1 MFAQQSIMYVFGWSH
16 GQSICILAVTADSYE
31 SQTGYLRFR
40 PGMYQRLT
48 RWFYQDYA
56 TVAIVLLSVGLIFI
70 IILGVFRGRKFT
82 WFLVAVCLL
91 VISVV
96 IIPFVNDIASNS
108 MDNLVSKIL
117 KDKTTLWSMTEY
129 IANDNMVED
138 YITVGLSPEEAE
150 IAADITKSLSLAYT
164 DRTLVLKQDISHK
177 VVSLGNYSAYQQFA
191 STRWMLPMIM
201 RQFTA
206 EDNSNAYVYIP
217 LVDIAEEQLMRTGG
231 TIQRR
236 TSFWT

>member
-1 MFAQQSIMYVFGWSH
+1 M
-16 GQSICILAVTADSYE
+16 
-31 SQTGYLRFR
+31 
-40 PGMYQRLT
+40 
-48 RWFYQDYA
+48 
-56 TVAIVLLSVGLIFI
+56 LLSVGLIFI

-82 WFLVAVCLL
+82 WFLVAVGLL
-91 VISVV
+91 VTSVV

-138 YITVGLSPEEAE
+138 YTTVGLSPEEGE

-177 VVSLGNYSAYQQFA
+177 VVSLGNYSVYQQFA
-191 STRWMLPMIM
+191 STRWMLPTIM

-217 LVDIAEEQLMRTGG
+217 LVDIAEDAANAYWWYNPADAQASG
-231 TIQRR
+231 RR
-236 TSFWT
+236 LKRRH